1 MAKISPVLEIKQ
13 PGLLATLQ
21 DRGRSGYLAAGITS
35 GGPVD
40 EYAFLWGNKLLDNPA
55 DAAQIEVTL
64 GGFEATLLGSAQM
77 VVCGAPMQVALNGRR
92 LPTWLV
98 FDVEPGD
105 VLTIAAAPRGVRSY
119 LAVRGGFRAE
129 PVLGSIAT
137 VKRDR
142 LGGLRGDGSALMVG
156 DVLTAP
162 VLSAPALL
170 PRRPRTDLL
179 QAQSVNEALTIDVVA
194 GGQYERFSQQVR
206 EQFFSQTYQVTAAQD
221 RMGMRLQGPQLLSWE
236 HDQILSEP
244 LPVGAIQI
252 PPDGQPIIM
261 LVDRQTLGGYPK
273 IGTVTWRSRC
283 LLGQATAGTEL
294 VFNLVSLT
302 AAQNE
307 WRQYQRFFGSA

>member
-35 GGPVD
+35 GGAVD
-40 EYAFLWGNKLLDNPA
+40 EYAFLWANKLLDNPA

-64 GGFEATLLGSAQM
+64 GGFEANLLRRTQM
-77 VVCGAPMQVALNGRR
+77 VICGAPMQVALNGRR

-129 PVLGSIAT
+129 AVLGSMAT
-137 VKRDR
+137 VKRDQ
-142 LGGLRGDGSALMVG
+142 LGGLRGDGSALTAG

-179 QAQSVNEALTIDVVA
+179 QTQPANEPLTIDVIA
-194 GGQYERFSQQVR
+194 AGQYERFSQQAR
-206 EQFFSQTYQVTAAQD
+206 EQFCSQTYQVTAAQD
-221 RMGMRLQGPQLLSWE
+221 RMGMRLQGPKSLSWE

-294 VFNLVSLT
+294 VFNRVSLA

-307 WRQYQRFFGSA
+307 WRQFQRFFGSA